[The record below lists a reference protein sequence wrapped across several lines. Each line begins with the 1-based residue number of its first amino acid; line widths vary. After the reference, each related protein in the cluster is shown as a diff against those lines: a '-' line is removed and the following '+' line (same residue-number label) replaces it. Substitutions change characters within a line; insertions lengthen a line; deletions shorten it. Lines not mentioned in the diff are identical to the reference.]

1 MTAAVAAIGCV
12 ITAGGLPIG
21 QVTSSSG
28 NIKIGTSTSMLQ
40 LSTALSAQAATVA
53 FRVLFGDFPH
63 FEAFPLPVPA
73 SVSHVFSLPRPQQT
87 VDGGLITVE
96 SPVTPGW

>member
-12 ITAGGLPIG
+12 ITAGGRPIG

-28 NIKIGTSTSMLQ
+28 NIKIGTGMPQ

-63 FEAFPLPVPA
+63 FEAFPLPVKD
-73 SVSHVFSLPRPQQT
+73 SVLHVLFATFPT
-87 VDGGLITVE
+87 NC
-96 SPVTPGW
+96 

>member
-12 ITAGGLPIG
+12 ITAGGRPIG

-40 LSTALSAQAATVA
+40 LSTALSAQAGTVA
-53 FRVLFGDFPH
+53 FRVLCILLFPILKPFH
-63 FEAFPLPVPA
+63 FQFRLQF
-73 SVSHVFSLPRPQQT
+73 HMFYLPRSQQT
-87 VDGGLITVE
+87 VDGGLSTVE

>member
-12 ITAGGLPIG
+12 ITAGGRPIG

-63 FEAFPLPVPA
+63 FEAFPQLSPGIILMLGGV
-73 SVSHVFSLPRPQQT
+73 H
-87 VDGGLITVE
+87 DGGILQ
-96 SPVTPGW
+96 S